1 MNNVFLISNILCKVS
16 KNSVIQKNFI
26 IFASQYIDMR
36 SKNSSTRRRL
46 RGSYL
51 ISLMSI
57 MLVLFVLSLFSSL
70 VLFANK
76 ISDYIREN
84 IGFEI
89 VMKKGV
95 KEKDILDFQ
104 AVLDKKE
111 YVKSTEYISQ
121 QEATRRLT
129 EDLGEDILE
138 WLGDVENPLL
148 PSIDVRFKSDYANN
162 DSIAKIEQWVMKN
175 KNVKEIY
182 FQKSL
187 IHSIDK
193 NINKIALLILL
204 VGLVLLIM
212 AVTLI
217 SHTVRLSV
225 YSQRFVVRSMQLV
238 GAKENFII
246 KPFMKYFVAQ
256 GLVGALLALVLLSI
270 FLMTVM
276 KNVPELALLTDFG
289 SIAMIYIS
297 VTVIGV
303 ILTTLST
310 YFSMKKYLTAD
321 VDELYE

>member
-1 MNNVFLISNILCKVS
+1 MQVNTVMKS
-16 KNSVIQKNFI
+16 KK
-26 IFASQYIDMR
+26 
-36 SKNSSTRRRL
+36 STTKRRL

-76 ISDYIREN
+76 ISDYIKEN
-84 IGFEI
+84 VGFEI

-95 KEKDILDFQ
+95 KESDIIEYQHL
-104 AVLDKKE
+104 LDKKKF
-111 YVKSTEYISQ
+111 VKSTEYISQ

-129 EDLGEDILE
+129 EDLGEDILD

-148 PSIDVRFKSDYANN
+148 PSIDVRFNSDYANN
-162 DSIAKIEQWVMKN
+162 DSIAKIEQWVLKN
-175 KNVKEIY
+175 KNVKEVY
-182 FQKSL
+182 VQKSL

-193 NINKIALLILL
+193 NVNKIAAVLLL

-225 YSQRFVVRSMQLV
+225 YSKRFVVRSMQLV
-238 GAKENFII
+238 GATEGFII
-246 KPFMKYFVAQ
+246 KPFMKYFVIQ
-256 GLVGALLALVLLSI
+256 GVIGALLSIILLTF
-270 FLMTVM
+270 FLLAMF
-276 KNVPELALLTDFG
+276 KNVPELMALVNFG
-289 SIAMIYIS
+289 NIAIIYLS
-297 VTVIGV
+297 VIVLGV

-310 YFSMKKYLTAD
+310 FFSMRKYLRAD

>member
-1 MNNVFLISNILCKVS
+1 MK
-16 KNSVIQKNFI
+16 KENSTTK
-26 IFASQYIDMR
+26 
-36 SKNSSTRRRL
+36 RRL

-57 MLVLFVLSLFSSL
+57 MLVLFVLGLFSSL
-70 VLFANK
+70 VLFANR
-76 ISDYIREN
+76 ISEYIKEN
-84 IGFEI
+84 VGFEI

-95 KEKDILDFQ
+95 KEKDIIEFQ
-104 AVLDKKE
+104 HVLDRKE

-175 KNVKEIY
+175 KNVKEVY

-193 NINKIALLILL
+193 NVNKIASVLLLI
-204 VGLVLLIM
+204 GLVLLIM

-217 SHTVRLSV
+217 SHTVRLAV
-225 YSQRFVVRSMQLV
+225 YAKRFVVRSMQLV
-238 GAKENFII
+238 GATEGFII
-246 KPFMKYFVAQ
+246 KPFMKSFVIQ
-256 GLVGALLALVLLSI
+256 GVIGAVLSLIFLSI
-270 FLMTVM
+270 FLFKVM
-276 KNVPELALLTDFG
+276 NDVPELAFLTNIS
-289 SIAMIYIS
+289 SIVLIYIA
-297 VTVIGV
+297 IIALGV

-310 YFSMKKYLTAD
+310 YYAMRKYLRAD
-321 VDELYE
+321 IDDLYE

>member
-1 MNNVFLISNILCKVS
+1 MK
-16 KNSVIQKNFI
+16 KDNSTTQ
-26 IFASQYIDMR
+26 
-36 SKNSSTRRRL
+36 RRL

-76 ISDYIREN
+76 ISDYIKEN

-95 KEKDILDFQ
+95 KEKDIVDFQ
-104 AVLDKKE
+104 HILEKKE

-121 QEATRRLT
+121 EEATRRLT

-148 PSIDVRFKSDYANN
+148 PSIDVRFKSEYANN
-162 DSIAKIEQWVMKN
+162 DSIAKIEKWVMKN
-175 KNVKEIY
+175 KNVKEVY

-193 NINKIALLILL
+193 NVNKIASVLLL

-217 SHTVRLSV
+217 SHTVRLAV
-225 YSQRFVVRSMQLV
+225 YAKRFVVRSMQLV
-238 GAKENFII
+238 GATEGFII
-246 KPFMKYFVAQ
+246 KPFMKSFVIQ
-256 GLVGALLALVLLSI
+256 GFIGALLSLILLSI
-270 FLMTVM
+270 FLYKVM
-276 KNVPELALLTDFG
+276 NEVPELALLTNI
-289 SIAMIYIS
+289 SNIALIYIS
-297 VTVIGV
+297 VIALGV
-303 ILTTLST
+303 LLTTLST
-310 YFSMKKYLTAD
+310 FFAMRKYLRAD
-321 VDELYE
+321 IDDLYE

>member
-1 MNNVFLISNILCKVS
+1 MKSENTTTK
-16 KNSVIQKNFI
+16 
-26 IFASQYIDMR
+26 
-36 SKNSSTRRRL
+36 RRL
-46 RGSYL
+46 QGSYL

-70 VLFANK
+70 VLFANR
-76 ISDYIREN
+76 ISDYIKEN
-84 IGFEI
+84 IGFEV

-95 KEKDILDFQ
+95 KEKDIIDFQ
-104 AVLDKKE
+104 HVLDKKE

-138 WLGDVENPLL
+138 WLGDNENPLL
-148 PSIDVRFKSDYANN
+148 PSIDVRFKSEYANN

-175 KNVKEIY
+175 KNVKEVY

-193 NINKIALLILL
+193 NVRKIAIVILII
-204 VGLVLLIM
+204 GIALLIM

-225 YSQRFVVRSMQLV
+225 YSKRFTVRSMQLV
-238 GAKENFII
+238 GATENFII
-246 KPFMKYFVAQ
+246 KPFMKYFVIQ
-256 GLVGALLALVLLSI
+256 GVIGSLLALVLLTI
-270 FLMTVM
+270 FLVTMM
-276 KNVPELALLTDFG
+276 KNVPELASLINFG
-289 SIAMIYIS
+289 NVAVIYVSMI
-297 VTVIGV
+297 VLGV
-303 ILTTLST
+303 LITTLST
-310 YFSMKKYLTAD
+310 YFAIRKYLRAD

>member
-1 MNNVFLISNILCKVS
+1 MKSE
-16 KNSVIQKNFI
+16 NSTTK
-26 IFASQYIDMR
+26 
-36 SKNSSTRRRL
+36 RRL
-46 RGSYL
+46 QGSYL

-76 ISDYIREN
+76 ISDYIKEN
-84 IGFEI
+84 IGFEV

-95 KEKDILDFQ
+95 KEKDIIDFQ
-104 AVLDKKE
+104 HILDSKK

-148 PSIDVRFKSDYANN
+148 PSIDVRFKSEYANN
-162 DSIAKIEQWVMKN
+162 DSIVKIEQWVMKN
-175 KNVKEIY
+175 KNVKEVY

-193 NINKIALLILL
+193 NVNKIAAVLLLI
-204 VGLVLLIM
+204 GLVLLIM

-217 SHTVRLSV
+217 GHTVRLSV
-225 YSQRFVVRSMQLV
+225 YSKRFVVRSMQLV
-238 GAKENFII
+238 GATEGFII
-246 KPFMKYFVAQ
+246 KPFMKHFVIQ
-256 GLVGALLALVLLSI
+256 GVIGSLLALVLLTI
-270 FLMTVM
+270 FLMTTM
-276 KNVPELALLTDFG
+276 KNVPELASLISFG
-289 SIAMIYIS
+289 NIAVIYIS
-297 VTVIGV
+297 VLILGV
-303 ILTTLST
+303 LLTTLST
-310 YFSMKKYLTAD
+310 FFAMRKYLRAD

>member
-1 MNNVFLISNILCKVS
+1 MKRE
-16 KNSVIQKNFI
+16 NSTTK
-26 IFASQYIDMR
+26 
-36 SKNSSTRRRL
+36 RRL

-76 ISDYIREN
+76 ISDYIKEN
-84 IGFEI
+84 VGFEI

-95 KEKDILDFQ
+95 KEKDIIDFQ
-104 AVLDKKE
+104 HILDNKK

-129 EDLGEDILE
+129 EDLGEDILQ

-148 PSIDVRFKSDYANN
+148 PSIDVRFKSEYANN

-175 KNVKEIY
+175 KNVKEVY
-182 FQKSL
+182 VQKSL

-193 NINKIALLILL
+193 NVNKIASVLLLI
-204 VGLVLLIM
+204 GLVLLIM

-217 SHTVRLSV
+217 SHTVRLAV
-225 YSQRFVVRSMQLV
+225 YAKRFVVRSMQLV
-238 GAKENFII
+238 GATEGFII
-246 KPFMKYFVAQ
+246 KPFIKSFVIQ
-256 GLVGALLALVLLSI
+256 GFIGAVLSLVLLSI
-270 FLMTVM
+270 FLFKVM
-276 KNVPELALLTDFG
+276 NEVPELALLTNMS
-289 SIAMIYIS
+289 SIALIYIS
-297 VTVIGV
+297 VIALGV
-303 ILTTLST
+303 LLTTLSA
-310 YFSMKKYLTAD
+310 FFAMRKYLRAD

>member
-1 MNNVFLISNILCKVS
+1 MKRE
-16 KNSVIQKNFI
+16 NSTTK
-26 IFASQYIDMR
+26 
-36 SKNSSTRRRL
+36 RRL

-76 ISDYIREN
+76 ISDYIKEN
-84 IGFEI
+84 VGFEI

-95 KEKDILDFQ
+95 KEKDIIDFQ
-104 AVLDKKE
+104 HILDNKK

-129 EDLGEDILE
+129 EDLGEDILQ

-148 PSIDVRFKSDYANN
+148 PSIDVRFKSEYANN

-175 KNVKEIY
+175 KNVKEVY
-182 FQKSL
+182 VQKSL

-193 NINKIALLILL
+193 NVNKIASVLLLI
-204 VGLVLLIM
+204 GLVVLIM

-217 SHTVRLSV
+217 SHTVRRAV
-225 YSQRFVVRSMQLV
+225 YAKRFVVRSMQLV
-238 GAKENFII
+238 GATEGFII
-246 KPFMKYFVAQ
+246 KPFIKSFVIQ
-256 GLVGALLALVLLSI
+256 GFIGAVLSLVLLSI
-270 FLMTVM
+270 FLFKVM
-276 KNVPELALLTDFG
+276 NEVPELALLTNMS
-289 SIAMIYIS
+289 SIVLIYIS
-297 VTVIGV
+297 VIALGV
-303 ILTTLST
+303 LLTTLST
-310 YFSMKKYLTAD
+310 FFAMRKYLRAD